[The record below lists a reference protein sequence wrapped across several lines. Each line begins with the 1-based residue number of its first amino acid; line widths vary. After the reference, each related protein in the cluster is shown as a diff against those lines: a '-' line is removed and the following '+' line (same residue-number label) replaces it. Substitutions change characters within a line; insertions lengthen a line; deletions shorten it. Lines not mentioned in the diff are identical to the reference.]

1 MATVD
6 HIVNFYSIDQKTGKL
21 ALLQKFQA
29 DFSAEN
35 PSLNHVAL
43 SPESKLLATGGDD
56 NTVRVF
62 TISKDFKQHEL
73 KEEAKVAEGAI

>member
-1 MATVD
+1 M
-6 HIVNFYSIDQKTGKL
+6 
-21 ALLQKFQA
+21 
-29 DFSAEN
+29 
-35 PSLNHVAL
+35 NHVAL